1 MVIEVKLEHI
11 DKIYHNQQGDVH
23 ALHDICLEI
32 KGKGITFIIGAS
44 GSGKTTLLRILSL
57 EDKDYQ
63 GIIELDGTVETIQQ
77 EIVLFEAMSVLDNLK
92 LVSDDLSQIK
102 AWLEQFEMLEFM
114 HQKVKKLSIGQ
125 KKRIQIIRSLLV
137 NSDYLLCDEPTAAL
151 DHENAQ
157 LIMETLNNVARDKV
171 VIIVTHEIA
180 LVDQYADRIIEIER
194 GKIIKDEQVHAK
206 SIHQPLAIENKKK
219 TLLKQILFIFQYIK
233 ARPMEFLFKTM
244 IAFVVL
250 LTAFVSTSLLSA
262 TNQVVVERNR
272 WLHGENIIVTQPKNK
287 NLKNEEGNY
296 TNYDVYDKKTIQ
308 LIETD
313 VKEVI
318 GYRYGWDATQYA
330 LTGSF
335 SKELTIK
342 ELKEVVKED
351 ERVYQE
357 TGKIPHSQYNKL
369 KKLLKELEESG
380 AEQHLPQDFKI
391 TVDFRNYDGFKD
403 HSFSNAPSKEK
414 HRIGEKNSIE
424 VIPYQLFDHYQISLK
439 LGNNSIKDNDVII
452 SSSLAELLAKEYEI
466 SEKDLIGKEIPFNYA
481 LEKEMQVTVV
491 GITYEENEN
500 ENQLY
505 FKAGSLDQW
514 IESVYE
520 MNPDYLKYVF
530 VYFLTDPQ
538 YDAKTIT
545 QKINQTIEG
554 KESVFAPFSESY
566 LTSEAEYQNPIY
578 FYAFIILLGVGLIII
593 EIIVNILKQKR
604 MNKEEKLLAHY
615 GYSSEIL
622 LIGLLVVSFILA
634 GIIQTLLLPYLC
646 EVLNQ
651 LAHTFG
657 FASFVTYNLKEYSIA
672 FMISLIL
679 FILIEGIMYG
689 IRTYKRR

>member
-1 MVIEVKLEHI
+1 MTRE
-11 DKIYHNQQGDVH
+11 
-23 ALHDICLEI
+23 
-32 KGKGITFIIGAS
+32 

-335 SKELTIK
+335 SKELTS
-342 ELKEVVKED
+342 
-351 ERVYQE
+351 R
-357 TGKIPHSQYNKL
+357 
-369 KKLLKELEESG
+369 
-380 AEQHLPQDFKI
+380 
-391 TVDFRNYDGFKD
+391 
-403 HSFSNAPSKEK
+403 
-414 HRIGEKNSIE
+414 
-424 VIPYQLFDHYQISLK
+424 
-439 LGNNSIKDNDVII
+439 
-452 SSSLAELLAKEYEI
+452 
-466 SEKDLIGKEIPFNYA
+466 
-481 LEKEMQVTVV
+481 
-491 GITYEENEN
+491 
-500 ENQLY
+500 
-505 FKAGSLDQW
+505 
-514 IESVYE
+514 
-520 MNPDYLKYVF
+520 
-530 VYFLTDPQ
+530 
-538 YDAKTIT
+538 
-545 QKINQTIEG
+545 
-554 KESVFAPFSESY
+554 
-566 LTSEAEYQNPIY
+566 
-578 FYAFIILLGVGLIII
+578 
-593 EIIVNILKQKR
+593 
-604 MNKEEKLLAHY
+604 
-615 GYSSEIL
+615 
-622 LIGLLVVSFILA
+622 
-634 GIIQTLLLPYLC
+634 
-646 EVLNQ
+646 
-651 LAHTFG
+651 
-657 FASFVTYNLKEYSIA
+657 
-672 FMISLIL
+672 
-679 FILIEGIMYG
+679 
-689 IRTYKRR
+689 